1 MAGDEI
7 LSNKMADA
15 NRRMEEEEADA
26 RKPYYAMMDRNR
38 ELAAQDA
45 AKIEARD
52 VALFTIAGSVKAMNT
67 SFSEREI
74 EVLRFSR
81 RNFLRRARGP
91 KECGTRPTP
100 STTKT

>member
-1 MAGDEI
+1 MWATLFPREASMAGDEI

-26 RKPYYAMMDRNR
+26 RKPYHAMMDRNR

-52 VALFTIAGSVKAMNT
+52 VALFTIAGSVKAMNAMNLKHR
-67 SFSEREI
+67 S
-74 EVLRFSR
+74 
-81 RNFLRRARGP
+81 
-91 KECGTRPTP
+91 
-100 STTKT
+100 